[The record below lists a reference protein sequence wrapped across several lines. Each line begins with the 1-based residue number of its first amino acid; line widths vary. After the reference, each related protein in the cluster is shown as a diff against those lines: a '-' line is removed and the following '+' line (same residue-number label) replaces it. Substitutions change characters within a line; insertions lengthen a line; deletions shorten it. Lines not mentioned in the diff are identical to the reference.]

1 MRPRRRILTEKEKYF
16 RALEE
21 YVLTVSSGAL
31 PVIVADAEAKLENAR
46 IDLMDTIDDVWM
58 ERIGYFDDNL
68 MTCEFEKELALM
80 AYDDA
85 LAQSN
90 DIRNYVFRSLTR
102 K

>member
-1 MRPRRRILTEKEKYF
+1 MTEKEKYF
-16 RALEE
+16 KALEE
-21 YVLTVSSGAL
+21 YVLTISSGGTQS
-31 PVIVADAEAKLENAR
+31 VVANAVAKLENAR

-68 MTCEFEKELALM
+68 MTCEFEKELAIM

-85 LAQSN
+85 LEQSN

>member
-1 MRPRRRILTEKEKYF
+1 LTEKQKYF
-16 RALEE
+16 KALEE
-21 YVLTVSSGAL
+21 YVLAASSNSTQLVLANA
-31 PVIVADAEAKLENAR
+31 VAKLENAR
-46 IDLMDTIDDVWM
+46 IELMDTIDDVWM

-90 DIRNYVFRSLTR
+90 DIRNYVFKSLTR

>member
-1 MRPRRRILTEKEKYF
+1 MTEKEKYF
-16 RALEE
+16 KALEQ
-21 YVLTVSSGAL
+21 YVLAVSTGKHR
-31 PVIVADAEAKLENAR
+31 VIVANAVADLENAR

-80 AYDDA
+80 AYEDA

-90 DIRNYVFRSLTR
+90 DIRDYVFKSLTR

>member
-1 MRPRRRILTEKEKYF
+1 MTEKEKYF

-31 PVIVADAEAKLENAR
+31 PVMVADAEAKLENAR

>member
-1 MRPRRRILTEKEKYF
+1 MRLRRRILTEKEKYF

-21 YVLTVSSGAL
+21 YVLTVSSGGTHSE
-31 PVIVADAEAKLENAR
+31 VAGAVAKLENAR

>member
-1 MRPRRRILTEKEKYF
+1 LTEKEKYF
-16 RALEE
+16 KALEE
-21 YVLTVSSGAL
+21 YVLTVSSNPTELAIANS
-31 PVIVADAEAKLENAR
+31 VAKLENAR

>member
-1 MRPRRRILTEKEKYF
+1 LTEKEKYF
-16 RALEE
+16 KALEQ
-21 YVLTVSSGAL
+21 YVLAVSTGKHR
-31 PVIVADAEAKLENAR
+31 VIVANAVADLENAR

-80 AYDDA
+80 AYEDA

-90 DIRNYVFRSLTR
+90 DIRDYVFKSLTR